1 MTQTEEYG
9 PSTGEEMSEEDEMA
23 LSDQLNKMTAKAKDA
38 EDRAAAAQA
47 KAQADLEQDVEN
59 SRAVAQDQADS
70 LRESAEA
77 GKGRISAWWH
87 DVQRSWNEHL
97 AAMREDLENR
107 RAERDADRAQENAD
121 RAEADASFA
130 IDYASAAIDEAEYAV
145 LDATLARKKADEM
158 AAAPG

>member
-1 MTQTEEYG
+1 
-9 PSTGEEMSEEDEMA
+9 MA
-23 LSDQLNKMTAKAKDA
+23 VSDQLSKLAARAKEA
-38 EDRAAAAQA
+38 EDRAAAGQA
-47 KAQADLEQDVEN
+47 KAKADLEKDVEN
-59 SRAVAQDQADS
+59 SRVVAQNQADD

-77 GKGRISAWWH
+77 GKGRISARWH
-87 DVQRSWNEHL
+87 DVERSWNEHL
-97 AAMREDLENR
+97 AAMREDIENR

-145 LDATLARKKADEM
+145 LDATLARKEADEM

>member
-1 MTQTEEYG
+1 
-9 PSTGEEMSEEDEMA
+9 MA
-23 LSDQLNKMTAKAKDA
+23 ASDQLSKLAARAKEA
-38 EDRAAAAQA
+38 EDRIAAAQGKA
-47 KAQADLEQDVEN
+47 KADLEQDVEN
-59 SRAVAQDQADS
+59 ARATAQNQADD

-87 DVQRSWNEHL
+87 DVQRSWNDHL
-97 AAMREDLENR
+97 AAMREDMENR
-107 RAERDADRAQENAD
+107 RAERDTDRAQENAD

-158 AAAPG
+158 SAAPG

>member
-1 MTQTEEYG
+1 
-9 PSTGEEMSEEDEMA
+9 MA
-23 LSDQLNKMTAKAKDA
+23 VSDQLSKLAARAKEA
-38 EDRAAAAQA
+38 EDRAAAAQTKA
-47 KAQADLEQDVEN
+47 KADLQQDVEN

-97 AAMREDLENR
+97 AAIREDFDRR
-107 RAERDADRAQENAD
+107 RAEHDTERAQEYAD
-121 RAEADASFA
+121 QAEADASFA
-130 IDYASAAIDEAEYAV
+130 VDYASAAIDEAEYAV
-145 LDATLARKKADEM
+145 LNAALARQEADEV